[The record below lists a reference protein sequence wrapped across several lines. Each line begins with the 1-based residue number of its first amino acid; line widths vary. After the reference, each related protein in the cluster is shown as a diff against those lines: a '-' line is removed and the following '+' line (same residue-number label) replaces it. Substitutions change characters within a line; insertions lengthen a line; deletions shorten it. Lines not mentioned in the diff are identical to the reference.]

1 MANHINH
8 YKSLKKKTHKIK
20 KRGNS
25 KALFNLPFNFVRI
38 IFCSLFFYFFVA
50 RFSTMIPFFFSQ
62 ALLSSD
68 CVVVCCCYRL
78 SNFIQTIFFPISFI
92 FHFCPDIF
100 STDLYVCYIFIH
112 ISPFA
117 VAISFMRCFHFFCC
131 SLSVCVFNE
140 YCSFVAQSFVWLPE
154 SSRYSCHDVCLK
166 HLNCTVLYWNRQKL
180 DLMELL
186 HL

>member
-8 YKSLKKKTHKIK
+8 YKSLKKKHIK
-20 KRGNS
+20 SKREEIPKHCS
-25 KALFNLPFNFVRI
+25 IYPSTLFALFFV
-38 IFCSLFFYFFVA
+38 LFFLFFCC
-50 RFSTMIPFFFSQ
+50 SFFYNDSIFF
-62 ALLSSD
+62 LSSPSFLGL
-68 CVVVCCCYRL
+68 CCCL
-78 SNFIQTIFFPISFI
+78 LLLPSFEFHTKTIFFPISFI

-140 YCSFVAQSFVWLPE
+140 YCSFVSQSFVWLPE